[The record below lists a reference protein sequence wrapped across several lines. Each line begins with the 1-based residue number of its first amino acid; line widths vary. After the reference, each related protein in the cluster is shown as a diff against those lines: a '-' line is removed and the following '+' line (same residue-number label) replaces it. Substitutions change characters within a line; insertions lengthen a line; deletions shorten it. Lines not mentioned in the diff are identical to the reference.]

1 MPDAR
6 VKGDDVA
13 SNPVDGSLF
22 QCVKCGQ
29 KYPVDKVWNS
39 NGQVIC
45 KTCHEKSSTKVDAKT
60 GDKASVKETT
70 PKAGAARRPRPS
82 SLLRKVTCPHCWH
95 RFPPEQ
101 ILWVSQHSELLGDL
115 VLGSDAASRFLP
127 TRFSVDGNALD
138 SRGMQ
143 SQTLAC
149 PKCHLVIPRPLTET
163 EPFFVSIVGVPSSG
177 KSYFLTAM
185 TWELRRILPKDFAI
199 IFNDADTVTN
209 RILNEY
215 EELLFLQAN
224 SNRMVAIRKT
234 EVHGIALYDQIR
246 MGQQIVSLPR
256 PFLFSLRPAPQHPNF
271 AQTAKIGRI
280 FCLYDNAGEAFEPG
294 EDSSSSPVTQ
304 HLSKSRVLMF
314 LYDPTQDAR
323 FRAKCREVSND
334 PQLEGRSRRQETV
347 LIEVA
352 SRVRRLT
359 NLPASRK
366 FDMPLIVIVPK
377 ADVWGGLIGLDL
389 DHEPILRSSTD
400 DHEVSSVDVFGIEAI
415 SAKIRTLLLHTAPEF
430 VTAAEDFC
438 RHVIYIPVSAL
449 GRGPQK
455 QDGQEGLFVPAGEI
469 RPKWVSVPLLYM
481 FAKWATGLVSGA
493 VPRQG
498 SPMQPEVAPT
508 AVNGG
513 R

>member
-6 VKGDDVA
+6 AKGDVA
-13 SNPVDGSLF
+13 PNAENGSLY
-22 QCVKCGQ
+22 QCVKCG
-29 KYPVDKVWNS
+29 KRSPADDVWNAS
-39 NGQVIC
+39 GQIIC
-45 KTCHEKSSTKVDAKT
+45 KSCYAKISAKAAANANDKVDAKE
-60 GDKASVKETT
+60 AS
-70 PKAGAARRPRPS
+70 PQINAARRSRPL
-82 SLLRKVTCPHCWH
+82 SLLPKVTCPHCWY

-115 VLGSDAASRFLP
+115 VLGPDAASRFLP
-127 TRFSVDGNALD
+127 TRFTVDGNALD

-149 PKCHLVIPRPLTET
+149 PQCHLVIPRSLTET
-163 EPFFVSIVGVPSSG
+163 EPFFVSIVGVPASG

-185 TWELRRILPKDFAI
+185 TWELRRILPKAFAI

-224 SNRMVAIRKT
+224 SNAMVAIRKT
-234 EVHGIALYDQIR
+234 EMHGVALYDQIR
-246 MGQQIVSLPR
+246 QGQQIISLPR

-271 AQTAKIGRI
+271 AQAAKITRI

-294 EDSSSSPVTQ
+294 EDFSSSPVTQ

-323 FRAKCREVSND
+323 FRAKCREISND
-334 PQLEGRSRRQETV
+334 PQLDGRSRRQETV
-347 LIEVA
+347 LIEMA

-359 NLPASRK
+359 SLPANQK
-366 FDMPLIVIVPK
+366 FDRPLIVIVPK
-377 ADVWGGLIGLDL
+377 ADVWGPLIGLDL
-389 DHEPILRSSTD
+389 EQEPIVPYSATD
-400 DHEVSSVDVFGIEAI
+400 GNFAKVDLSRIEAI
-415 SAKIRTLLLHTAPEF
+415 SAKIRTLLVQMAPEF

-449 GRGPQK
+449 GRGPQT
-455 QDGQEGLFVPAGEI
+455 QDGQEGLFIPAGEI
-469 RPKWVSVPLLYM
+469 RPKWVTVPVLYM
-481 FAKWATGLVSGA
+481 FAKWARGLVGG
-493 VPRQG
+493 VV
-498 SPMQPEVAPT
+498 PMQGKPAQPHGPPT
-508 AVNGG
+508 AINEA